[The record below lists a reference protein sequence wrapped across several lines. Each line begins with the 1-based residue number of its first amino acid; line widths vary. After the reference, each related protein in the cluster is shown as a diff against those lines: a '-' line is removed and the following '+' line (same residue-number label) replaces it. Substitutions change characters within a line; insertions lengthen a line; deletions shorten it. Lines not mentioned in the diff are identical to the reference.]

1 MYVAPISGIDP
12 RHDGSSVQGM
22 SLIESWPKPHSRPQV
37 RNNTHF
43 VLVVGYDTVNQ
54 TTLYVNGA
62 LRLVEP

>member
-1 MYVAPISGIDP
+1 
-12 RHDGSSVQGM
+12 M